1 MSEIYKR
8 IRERR
13 EALGMTQDELAKKM
27 GYKSRSSINKIESG
41 DNDIPQSKVEAFA
54 KALETTT
61 LYLMGYDVPMER
73 DSESVLPP
81 LALTEGNKK
90 MGWEDNTGVID
101 MTTGERMKARRKELH
116 IPIENIA
123 AALGVSIATVYRYEN
138 GDIEKV
144 PGAMLE
150 PLSKV
155 LRTTPAYLMGWED
168 NTAKNDHLAFLIQ
181 KAISS
186 PTKGVVMGFGKNGQK
201 IITLDP
207 EAAQKLDEIC
217 KETEN
222 AGILLGLR
230 QTEDAFIELDESEYE
245 TLKGMLE
252 VIRKNKK

>member
-90 MGWEDNTGVID
+90 MGWEDNT
-101 MTTGERMKARRKELH
+101 
-116 IPIENIA
+116 
-123 AALGVSIATVYRYEN
+123 
-138 GDIEKV
+138 
-144 PGAMLE
+144 
-150 PLSKV
+150 
-155 LRTTPAYLMGWED
+155 
-168 NTAKNDHLAFLIQ
+168 AKNDHLAFLIQ